1 MIAHRPFPTY
11 ENYVYRQGGKA
22 RNSSAKLQR
31 HAAKNTRSFAA
42 MFRKAAPHLKPGPVL
57 CLGARTGAE
66 SNGALAAGFAGS
78 VGIDLHPAGP
88 SVIQCD
94 WHDLAPF
101 TDGTFANAYS
111 NSLDHCFDLAKLAAE
126 VRRVLTRDGRFY
138 VMATNR
144 PNKTAEKWLSIA
156 SNEALYWDT
165 SADLSAAICALGFTE
180 THKWRDGKWGHHI
193 LKPAKGKA

>member
-1 MIAHRPFPTY
+1 MMAHRPFPTY

-22 RNSSAKLQR
+22 RNSSEKLLR
-31 HAAKNTRSFAA
+31 HLGKNTRSFRA
-42 MFRKAAPHLKPGPVL
+42 MFEKAAPHLKPGPVL

-66 SNGALAAGFAGS
+66 SQGAIGAGFKGS

-88 SVIQCD
+88 TVIQGD
-94 WHDLAPF
+94 WHQLQFPDHS
-101 TDGTFANAYS
+101 FANAYS
-111 NSLDHCFDLAKLAAE
+111 NSLDHCLDLEKLAAE

-180 THKWRDGKWGHHI
+180 THRWRDGKWGHHI
-193 LKPAKGKA
+193 LKPRKA